1 MSEQLPQD
9 YAAPDLPEHDPF
21 ELSEATIYHLAPEL
35 NFPFTT
41 SFGSYK
47 RRDTVLLALKTT
59 DGLVALGE
67 APTLPD
73 PAFDSEYV
81 FGVIDVLQRFILPMV
96 RDQLGGTLTHYDD
109 FWTAFKKIKG
119 HHFAKSSFESAYWQ
133 LVMQRLEQPL
143 VALWGGVQE
152 SVPAGFSLGAKTAEE
167 IFQRAAAA
175 VERGFGRIKVK
186 IWPELD
192 AAHVIGTLREKYP
205 NVMLQVDAN
214 SAFDPRDPNHQRV
227 LASLDQFEL
236 LLIEQ
241 PFRHDDIFDH
251 ARFQAEHDLRTPITL
266 DESIKTLE
274 DARTAAEIWR
284 MFGISDRLFLNIK
297 PPRVGGYWQSV
308 LIADLALQ
316 EHLECWVGGMLD
328 MTPGKWMNIIFASH
342 PACRLPGD
350 HMQPQP
356 YYQQDI
362 ATPLPTLNPD
372 STITVPKTGMGCE
385 IDWGAVEKMT
395 VEKWIVKMR

>member
-1 MSEQLPQD
+1 MTDHFPQD
-9 YAAPDLPEHDPF
+9 DIAPELPEHDPF
-21 ELSEATIYHLAPEL
+21 ELVEATIYHLAPVL

-47 RRDTVLLALKTT
+47 RRDTVLLALKTA
-59 DGLVALGE
+59 DGKMALGE

-81 FGVIDVLQRFILPMV
+81 GGVIDVLQKFILPIV
-96 RDQLGGTLTHYDD
+96 RDQLGGTITHYDD

-119 HHFAKSSFESAYWQ
+119 HHFAKSSFESAYWH
-133 LVMQRLEQPL
+133 LVVQQSGLPL
-143 VALWGGVQE
+143 SALWGGVQE
-152 SVPAGFSLGAKTAEE
+152 SVPAGFSLGAKTGEE
-167 IFQRAAAA
+167 ILQRAAAA

-192 AAHVIGTLREKYP
+192 VVHVIGTLREKYP
-205 NVMLQVDAN
+205 DVLLQVDAN
-214 SAFDPRDPNHQRV
+214 SAFDPRNPAHQDLL
-227 LASLDQFEL
+227 LALDQFDL

-241 PFRHDDIFDH
+241 PFRHDDIFEH
-251 ARFQAEHDLRTPITL
+251 ARFQAEQDLRTPITL
-266 DESIKTLE
+266 DESIKTVE
-274 DARTAAEIWR
+274 DAQTAADIWR
-284 MFGISDRLFLNIK
+284 MFGISERLFLNIK

-308 LIADLALQ
+308 LIADLALA

-328 MTPGKWMNIIFASH
+328 MTPGKWMNVSFASH

-362 ATPLPTLNPD
+362 ATPLPSLNPD
-372 STITVPKTGMGCE
+372 STITVPKVGMGCE
-385 IDWGAVEKMT
+385 IDWGAVEQLAT
-395 VEKWIVKMR
+395 EKWTVKMR

>member
-1 MSEQLPQD
+1 MSDQLPQD

-81 FGVIDVLQRFILPMV
+81 YGVIDVLQRFILPMV

-109 FWTAFKKIKG
+109 FWATFKKIRG

-133 LVMQRLEQPL
+133 LVMQQLGQPL
-143 VALWGGVQE
+143 VGLWGGVQE

-167 IFQRAAAA
+167 IFQRAAVAI
-175 VERGFGRIKVK
+175 ERGFGRIKVK

-192 AAHVIGTLREKYP
+192 VVHVIGTLREKYP
-205 NVMLQVDAN
+205 DVMLQVDAN
-214 SAFDPRDPNHQRV
+214 SAFDPRDPDHQRV
-227 LASLDQFEL
+227 LSSLDQFEL

-342 PACRLPGD
+342 PACR
-350 HMQPQP
+350 
-356 YYQQDI
+356 
-362 ATPLPTLNPD
+362 
-372 STITVPKTGMGCE
+372 
-385 IDWGAVEKMT
+385 
-395 VEKWIVKMR
+395 